1 MIGTLNLV
9 GGRLCLDFCNSMR
22 GQQRRDDNDL
32 WQDYGDL
39 VDWAEHLEVVGGSDA
54 ERLRLAASDDPAGAQ
69 RALRSARRLREAM
82 HRAFSAEARGLGAAE
97 ADLEV
102 INEVLVRGTTRRRLR
117 PSMRGATW
125 GWDDQPASLEA
136 LLWPVAWS
144 AGELLTSSQL
154 DRVKECGG
162 CSWLFVDGSRNR
174 SRRWCDMR
182 DCGNRAKVRRH
193 RKRQEP

>member
-1 MIGTLNLV
+1 MIDTLNLV
-9 GGRLCLDFCNSMR
+9 GGRLCLDFCNTMR
-22 GQQRRDDNDL
+22 GNDRQHDNDL

-39 VDWAEHLEVVGGSDA
+39 VDWSERLEVVGSADA
-54 ERLRLAASDDPAGAQ
+54 RQLRAAGAADPAAAQ
-69 RALRSARRLREAM
+69 RALKSARRLREAIY
-82 HRAFSAEARGLGAAE
+82 RAFSAEARGLGAAE
-97 ADLEV
+97 DDLEI

-125 GWDDQPASLEA
+125 SWDEEPATLDA

-154 DRVKECGG
+154 DRVKHCGG
-162 CSWLFVDGSRNR
+162 CSWLFVDTSRNR

-193 RKRQEP
+193 RKRRAT